1 MPTVEKGSPLQVSWS
16 VRPRVMKVH
25 AQSVGEWCKDNNFKE
40 DHAHGVHNLVVDKKL
55 LSNIR

>member
-1 MPTVEKGSPLQVSWS
+1 
-16 VRPRVMKVH
+16 MKVH

-40 DHAHGVHNLVVDKKL
+40 DHANGVRNLVVDKKL